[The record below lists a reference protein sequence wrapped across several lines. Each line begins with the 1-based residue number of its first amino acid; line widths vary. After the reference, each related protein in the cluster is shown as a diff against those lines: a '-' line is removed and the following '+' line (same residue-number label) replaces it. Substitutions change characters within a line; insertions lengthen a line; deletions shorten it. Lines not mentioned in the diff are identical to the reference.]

1 MSFNSAVWRTGHREP
16 WHDNQQKA
24 CCCEC
29 DWSENAFHNSVLL
42 LRVSRVIP
50 IYPLSPTLV
59 VKLSSAELL
68 SALFPIRR
76 RELAETALSSPD
88 AAPLCARPCSSVPVS
103 CRQSELMSAHSHLS
117 AEYWQWWY
125 SLCQPR
131 LLPRGLCSR
140 LANQIHLFVGSAISF
155 SRVSWLFA
163 PLVSCSS

>member
-1 MSFNSAVWRTGHREP
+1 
-16 WHDNQQKA
+16 
-24 CCCEC
+24 
-29 DWSENAFHNSVLL
+29 
-42 LRVSRVIP
+42 VIP

-131 LLPRGLCSR
+131 LLPLELEVTDQARDPNEVQGPVAQHLVGNREITAPRVLYAWSYVGRHLCVHGKQR
-140 LANQIHLFVGSAISF
+140 
-155 SRVSWLFA
+155 
-163 PLVSCSS
+163 